1 MKAKE
6 SFEKQLSEMC
16 IVEVKNEHMIFIG
29 LEPYYRKRYYPE
41 IMMDYLSVK
50 VSADCLRKGLVKL
63 FLEYSK
69 SFASS
74 QKESYY
80 NEPYFFNETGKLLFC
95 LNEDKSK
102 EWVLVD
108 YYKGVIDAFSEIH
121 NKLKKRLDPG
131 FFETMLYSCVMKID
145 DELKVKE
152 ILGYYDKN
160 KKAKFE
166 NFPDYCMG
174 NENSSIDVGYYESQM
189 VGLYVDVI
197 KKLGESETIEE
208 QRLYSSL
215 LKNCSSDIIKD
226 VVYYKKGAPL
236 KNVSLLHVDSEI
248 TDEIFSD
255 EDLLAIK
262 QYFPYSGSLFDS
274 SINELVVK
282 RMVDDEKVFKVFAS
296 RIFNDFD
303 LKALK
308 IGHYTNDSFD
318 DDNFY
323 LNLTNSKIDFIVQK
337 ANRFYAAQNKLNRTF
352 TELGFHNGTG
362 REERMKNYLLM
373 RKENAIVKDFTN
385 KLIKEECA
393 VNRKRL

>member
-1 MKAKE
+1 MKVKE

-16 IVEVKNEHMIFIG
+16 VIKIKRESMIFIG
-29 LEPYYRKRYYPE
+29 EDRENPKRYYPE
-41 IMMDYLSVK
+41 TIIDYLSVK
-50 VSADCLRKGLVKL
+50 VSADCLRKGLVKI

-108 YYKGVIDAFSEIH
+108 YYKAVIDAFSEIH
-121 NKLKKRLDPG
+121 KKLKKRLEPG

-166 NFPDYCMG
+166 NFPDYFMG
-174 NENSSIDVGYYESQM
+174 NENSSIDEGYYESQM

-215 LKNCSSDIIKD
+215 LKNCRSDIIKD
-226 VVYYKKGAPL
+226 VVYYKKGVPL
-236 KNVSLLHVDSEI
+236 KDVSLLHVDSEI
-248 TDEIFSD
+248 TDEIFSG
-255 EDLLAIK
+255 EDLLVIK
-262 QYFPYSGSLFDS
+262 QYFPYLGGLFDS
-274 SINELVVK
+274 SINDLVVK
-282 RMVDDEKVFKVFAS
+282 RMPNDEKVFKIFIN
-296 RIFNDFD
+296 RIFMDFD
-303 LKALK
+303 FKALK

-323 LNLTNSKIDFIVQK
+323 LNLTNSKIDFIGKK
-337 ANRFYAAQNKLNRTF
+337 ANRFYAAQNKLNQTF
-352 TELGFHNGTG
+352 TELGFHNGTY

-385 KLIKEECA
+385 KLIKEESS